1 MTRLLERFTTEYIE
15 VEDRI
20 RLTGACADQKVSV
33 FWLNLRLAQRLVP
46 VLLNWLSSQQAIDQ
60 QHTDLLNSFAQQAAR
75 AAHTPQPPVEA
86 QTSDAA
92 HLIHAISVSF
102 HPEALELTLGVEAAE
117 HHARIQFGTAPLRQ
131 WVNIL
136 YDLYRKAEWPLDQW
150 PDWIKEP
157 EAPEP
162 PAIGRSVVLH

>member
-15 VEDRI
+15 IEDRI
-20 RLTGACADQKVSV
+20 RLTGACADQHINV

-46 VLLNWLSSQQAIDQ
+46 VLLNWLSDQQATER

-86 QTSDAA
+86 HHSDATY
-92 HLIHAISVSF
+92 LIHTISVVF
-102 HPEALELTLGVEAAE
+102 HTQAVELTLSAECAE
-117 HHARIQFGTAPLRQ
+117 HSARIQFGTAPLRQ
-131 WVNIL
+131 WINIL

-150 PDWIKEP
+150 PDWIKDP
-157 EAPEP
+157 AAP
-162 PAIGRSVVLH
+162 ATQTTHRAVVLH